1 MTRAKVVEQPQEL
14 EPVTADAFGDES
26 AEAEHERSL
35 AIRARLEEL
44 FGPALPRAIVD

>member
-1 MTRAKVVEQPQEL
+1 MTRATVIEQPQVL
-14 EPVTADAFGDES
+14 EPVTDDAFGDES
-26 AEAEHERSL
+26 AEAEHQRAM